1 MLPFSVMNAR
11 DDKRGMKRFAR
22 FAWLVLAYNL
32 AVILW
37 GAIVRATG
45 SGAGCGEHWPLC
57 EGQVIPHAH
66 AIATLIEFA
75 HRASSGVD
83 IVLVAVLVFMVFR
96 RFGRGHAVRR
106 YAAAVAF
113 FTVTEGLVGAAL
125 VLTGDVGKNVSWGRV
140 GILSLHLVNT
150 FLLLATLALTAWAA
164 TEQEPSQA
172 AGKSARAG
180 KPSIRLSVL
189 FGAGIAGMLA
199 IAISGT
205 IAALADTL
213 FPAPSLVEGMR
224 WDFAS
229 TTSPIVHLRI
239 IHPIIAVTLGGFLMG
254 LAVYALSTPVS
265 AAAKRWAGWL
275 LGLVV
280 LQFCFGV
287 VNILLLSPLW
297 MQVLHLLT
305 ADLVWITLVL
315 LSAEAL
321 GWRRAGLEAGRQFA
335 TRMGNA

>member
-1 MLPFSVMNAR
+1 MNAR
-11 DDKRGMKRFAR
+11 GDKRGMERFAR

-45 SGAGCGEHWPLC
+45 SGAGCGERWPLC
-57 EGQVIPHAH
+57 EGQVIPRAH

-83 IVLVAVLVFMVFR
+83 IVLVAVLVFMAFR

-140 GILSLHLVNT
+140 GILSVHLVNT

-164 TEQEPSQA
+164 TEQSPAQT
-172 AGKSARAG
+172 AGQSAGVGAG
-180 KPSIRLSVL
+180 KPSTRSYILY
-189 FGAGIAGMLA
+189 GAGLAGMLA

-254 LAVYALSTPVS
+254 IAVYSLSTPVS

-305 ADLVWITLVL
+305 ADLIWITLVL
-315 LSAEAL
+315 LTAEAL
-321 GWRRAGLEAGRQFA
+321 GWRRAGLEAGRRFA
-335 TRMGNA
+335 TEMGNA